1 MEALNLKKMTIKDL
15 PPERRPYEK
24 FIKFGPSALTDA
36 ELLAIIIRTGS
47 KGEQSIELA
56 DRILG
61 YSNNDKGIL
70 NIQHLTL
77 NELIELKGI
86 GLVKAAQIKC
96 IAELSMRISK
106 TKAHKLL
113 TFSNPNTIADFYM
126 EELRHSER
134 EKLILLLLNTRSVLI
149 KDIELSCGTV
159 NASLVS
165 PREIFIES
173 LKYNAVYIIL
183 IHNHPSGNPNP
194 SRDDILITK
203 RIKDAGDLIG
213 ISLIDHIIIGDNKYV
228 SLKQT
233 GIL

>member
-1 MEALNLKKMTIKDL
+1 MKKTRIKDL
-15 PPERRPYEK
+15 PLERRPYEK
-24 FIKFGPSALTDA
+24 FIKFGPSSLTDA

-70 NIQHLTL
+70 NILHLSFD
-77 NELIELKGI
+77 ELIELKGI
-86 GLVKAAQIKC
+86 GRVKAAQIKC
-96 IAELSMRISK
+96 IAEFSKRISK
-106 TKAHKLL
+106 TSAHKNL

-126 EELRHSER
+126 EQLRHCER
-134 EKLILLLLNTRSVLI
+134 EKLILLLLNTRSILI

-183 IHNHPSGNPNP
+183 IHNHPSGDPNP

-203 RIKDAGDLIG
+203 RIKEAGDFIG
-213 ISLIDHIIIGDNKYV
+213 ISLIDHLIIGDNKYV
-228 SLKQT
+228 SLKQR